1 MERSAGKEEPVL
13 GYGAPMDAGAKIAL
27 LVGGGA
33 ALWGLLWWAFE
44 RLTGGPPLE
53 DPTVGDGDFGSTLDD

>member
-1 MERSAGKEEPVL
+1 
-13 GYGAPMDAGAKIAL
+13 MDAGAKIAL